1 MMGKG
6 TIPKQLQVCF
16 AVSLAVCGLVLL
28 SACSQPAQPTQANQS
43 PQSLQTVK
51 WDASWSRLYHDLGS
65 LKRASDLAV
74 VGSITGISR
83 VITDSKGIVSTLFIF
98 SSNRVVWNPHH
109 LAQHA
114 TFIINQT
121 GGIVHNVLYE
131 IGDDPLFQVGE
142 QAVLFLHQ
150 YKPGYF
156 YVQGGPSGRF
166 TIQNG
171 MVKPINDEGV
181 VFSTSLSVA
190 NFLTKIQNA

>member
-16 AVSLAVCGLVLL
+16 AVSLAVCALVLL

-51 WDASWSRLYHDLGS
+51 WDASWSRLYHDPGS

-98 SSNRVVWNPHH
+98 SIHRVVWNPHH

-114 TFIINQT
+114 TLIINQT

-156 YVQGGPSGRF
+156 LGKAGLPGGSHFQKGWVSPF
-166 TIQNG
+166 N
-171 MVKPINDEGV
+171 E
-181 VFSTSLSVA
+181 
-190 NFLTKIQNA
+190 